1 MSKGCG
7 LLMYNPFSLE
17 GKRILVT
24 GASSGIGKASAVEC
38 SKMGA
43 SIIACGRNEKRLE
56 STMQKLDG
64 GGHIPFI
71 GDLSNPE
78 TITALVDSIP
88 AIDGALFAAGQVL
101 VYPMLF
107 SNSDKFKSLFETNFF
122 ANVEILRL
130 LVKKKKVN
138 VGGSLVYIVSIGGT
152 RDFVPGATIYGTSK
166 AALNSFVRYSA
177 IELAPKKIRVNGILP
192 GCVNTPMVHEGN
204 VSDEQL
210 KKSIEDIPLKR
221 YGEPEEIAK
230 AAVYLLSEASSWVT
244 GSSLVID
251 GGMSAK

>member
-1 MSKGCG
+1 
-7 LLMYNPFSLE
+7 MYNPFSLE

-24 GASSGIGKASAVEC
+24 GASSGIGAATAIEC

-43 SIIACGRNEKRLE
+43 SVIACGRNKDRLE
-56 STMQKLDG
+56 KTMGMLEG
-64 GGHIPFI
+64 ENHISFA
-71 GDLSNPE
+71 GDLCNPNFLNS
-78 TITALVDSIP
+78 LVDSVP
-88 AIDGALFAAGQVL
+88 SIDGALFAAGLTL

-107 SNSDKFKSLFETNFF
+107 SDKEKFKSLFETNFF
-122 ANVEILRL
+122 AGVEILRL

-138 VGGSLVYIVSIGGT
+138 AGASLVYIVSIGGT
-152 RDFVPGATIYGTSK
+152 TVYASGQTVYGTSK
-166 AALNSFVRYSA
+166 AALNSFVRYA
-177 IELAPKKIRVNGILP
+177 ALELAPKKIRVNGISP
-192 GCVNTPMVHEGN
+192 GGVNTPMVHEGN

-230 AAVYLLSEASSWVT
+230 AAVYLFSDAASWVT

-251 GGMSAK
+251 GGLSAK